1 MDKNVNMTYRFTSD
15 EEPTDEQLLVIMK
28 EVEADVCRENE
39 EIKAQMQ
46 INFQQ
51 EYKNARLRFQTL

>member
-28 EVEADVCRENE
+28 EVEADVRRENE
-39 EIKAQMQ
+39 EIKVQMQ